1 MNLCKKDD
9 LSNEKVSF
17 YITNVTKI
25 KKFLFKFYVNS
36 LIKV

>member
-17 YITNVTKI
+17 YITNVTK
-25 KKFLFKFYVNS
+25 FVEVLFKIYINS
-36 LIKV
+36 LLKI